1 MGLELAIDEGRWHS
15 RHQEVTGPWPPTM
28 HALRLGLA
36 QQKRAHAGPAGI
48 LMTEVALD
56 RLAYRLVE
64 AVAADRA

>member
-1 MGLELAIDEGRWHS
+1 
-15 RHQEVTGPWPPTM
+15 M

-36 QQKRAHAGPAGI
+36 QQELAHASPAGVR
-48 LMTEVALD
+48 MAKVALD